1 MRPES
6 ARPPFAGVPRIGVV
20 ADAALAN
27 NALASL
33 RRCGSNSATP
43 SSATTWFAY
52 LRRCDCRAEELR
64 AGLVQA
70 EPPPRQGDRALAR
83 LELDAYLRVW
93 RAMHPQTEAE
103 LDA

>member
-1 MRPES
+1 MRIQLSDPQL
-6 ARPPFAGVPRIGVV
+6 GHDLV
-20 ADAALAN
+20 
-27 NALASL
+27 
-33 RRCGSNSATP
+33 
-43 SSATTWFAY
+43 AY